1 MSAPR
6 PPFVL
11 PAKEGWQLLLHVQPG
26 AKKSAFADLHDGRL
40 RVRLAAPAVDGKA
53 NKALLAFVAR
63 ALGLKSAQLLLV
75 SGETARRKRLLVAAE
90 AEPDWSALLPGSR
103 DSS

>member
-11 PAKEGWQLLLHVQPG
+11 PAGDGWQLLVHAQPG
-26 AKKSAFADLHDGRL
+26 AKKSAFGDLHDGRL

-53 NKALLAFVAR
+53 NKALLAFVAG
-63 ALGLKSAQLLLV
+63 ALGLKNAQVLLV
-75 SGETARRKRLLVAAE
+75 SGETARRKRLLVVADL
-90 AEPDWSALLPGSR
+90 EPDWSALLPG
-103 DSS
+103 